1 LGEEGG
7 ETEEKEGETKAH
19 TPSQTPPRPKGNPV
33 RGLRDQIIGT
43 PPLARPS
50 FAPFL
55 PLGFPLRPL
64 PMSKILVALSGGVD
78 SAVAALL
85 LKQQGH
91 EVHAAYFRTWM
102 NEEGLPFPGECPWED
117 DVRNAQA
124 VAEHLGLPF
133 RIIDLVQDYR
143 DTVVQYLVDG
153 YRHGLTPNPD
163 IICNREMKFGVFLRK
178 ALQDGYD
185 VIATGHYAR
194 RRANADGTFDL
205 LEGLDPNKDQSYF
218 LALLRQEQL
227 AKAIFP
233 IGELLKPEVRQLAAD
248 AQLPNAER
256 KDSQGICFLGQVP
269 VQDFLE
275 RHIPDSPG
283 PIVNAAGKEIGKHRG
298 LHRFTLGQR
307 KGIGLPSNTDH
318 EYFVVVKKDFAT
330 NTLHVAFDKPDAP
343 WLYTDEAVARDF
355 TWLNQPVVGEQAILA
370 RVRYRDKATA
380 ARFIPQADGTVRLR
394 FAETQRGL
402 APGQVL
408 AVYRDR
414 VLMGGGVFV

>member
-1 LGEEGG
+1 
-7 ETEEKEGETKAH
+7 
-19 TPSQTPPRPKGNPV
+19 
-33 RGLRDQIIGT
+33 
-43 PPLARPS
+43 
-50 FAPFL
+50 
-55 PLGFPLRPL
+55 
-64 PMSKILVALSGGVD
+64 MSKILVALSGGVD

-133 RIIDLVQDYR
+133 RVIDLIKDYR
-143 DTVVQYLVDG
+143 QTVVEYLVDG
-153 YRHGLTPNPD
+153 YRRGLTPNPD
-163 IICNREMKFGVFLRK
+163 IICNREMKFGVFLRQ
-178 ALQDGYD
+178 ALAAGYD
-185 VIATGHYAR
+185 AIATGHYAR
-194 RRANADGTFDL
+194 RRENADGTFDL

-227 AKAIFP
+227 AKALFP
-233 IGELLKPEVRQLAAD
+233 IGELLKPEVRRIAAE
-248 AQLPNAER
+248 ARLPNATR

-283 PIVNAAGKEIGKHRG
+283 EVRNAAGQVIGRHRG
-298 LHRFTLGQR
+298 LHRYTIGQR

-318 EYFVVVKKDFAT
+318 EHFVVVRKDFAT
-330 NTLHVAFDKPDAP
+330 NTLHVAFDKPGVP
-343 WLYTDEAVARDF
+343 GLYADHARAHAF
-355 TWLNQPVVGEQAILA
+355 SWINRPVVGAQDFLA
-370 RVRYRDKATA
+370 RVRYRDPATPA
-380 ARFIPQADGTVRLR
+380 RLR
-394 FAETQRGL
+394 LDGQGEAEIDFQVTQRGL
-402 APGQVL
+402 AAGQVL
-408 AVYRDR
+408 AVYFDR